1 MLSIANIGSH
11 QAASYYKQDGYYA
24 RSGDEDSAWQGKLKK
39 EFNLPDSVIK
49 KHFDHFVLQRQER
62 AGYDLCFSAPK
73 SVSVAICLDEA
84 TRQDMVQAHQL
95 AVTAT
100 LVKIEAREIGARV
113 TAGGETEHIKTG
125 NMLCGKFTHY
135 VSRNSDPQLHTHAV
149 ILNQTVYNGKLYAV
163 DNVDLYKNKMLYG
176 QLYRNALAAELL
188 QRGYDITVTDAEKGF
203 FELKDMNE
211 ALLKQF
217 SSRRAQILAQLKEW
231 DAGNTPENAAQAA
244 LTTRRAKEHK
254 DLDLLI
260 TSWKQTADE
269 LGGITLDAQQTPILR
284 PEEEKREC
292 YRQGRNKLARKEF
305 AFTEKILRRRVLA
318 AGVGCGLSE
327 TEYSRLLQVDQE
339 VVNLGAPSRAPN
351 GSAYYTTRQNL
362 KTEREIFQ
370 EVAAARGTMPG
381 MPAARAAS
389 LLSAREDP
397 KAPLSAEQRQAVLA
411 IAQTND
417 RYLAVQGLAGTG
429 KTYMLNYARQV
440 LEAEGYTV
448 RGACFTGKAADGLEA
463 DARIPS
469 ITLHRHL
476 NALEKETGR
485 HVPRENMQDKTSW
498 NFDGL
503 AKGEGREIWVVDEAS
518 MVDNTVMRSLLEAAK
533 RKEAKVVFVG
543 DDRQLPPVGAGNAYG
558 TMVQTGQIAKVGL
571 TEIRRQK
578 DAGLLQSVKEAVA
591 GDIQKSL
598 KLLDNNIHE
607 IRKPKARL
615 NAIVKE
621 YLALAP
627 AERQETVIL
636 TAANKDRRAINR
648 QIREELKKQNA
659 LADGR
664 EFTLT
669 DRSGRKTTQEFAAG
683 DKVIFLKNDNQLQVR
698 NGQTGIVESCAGHRL
713 TIRSGDRTIVVDTAK
728 YNRLDHGYVVTS
740 HKAQGITVDRAIIH
754 LDSSQAQLNTRNAF
768 YVDISRARHAVKI
781 FTDDK
786 GKIKK
791 QVKDFAKKIT
801 SRDFPAPQE
810 QPEKNFYQA
819 VRTGAEKIFTQLRRE
834 QGKARER

>member
-1 MLSIANIGSH
+1 
-11 QAASYYKQDGYYA
+11 
-24 RSGDEDSAWQGKLKK
+24 
-39 EFNLPDSVIK
+39 
-49 KHFDHFVLQRQER
+49 
-62 AGYDLCFSAPK
+62 
-73 SVSVAICLDEA
+73 
-84 TRQDMVQAHQL
+84 
-95 AVTAT
+95 
-100 LVKIEAREIGARV
+100 
-113 TAGGETEHIKTG
+113 
-125 NMLCGKFTHY
+125 
-135 VSRNSDPQLHTHAV
+135 
-149 ILNQTVYNGKLYAV
+149 
-163 DNVDLYKNKMLYG
+163 
-176 QLYRNALAAELL
+176 
-188 QRGYDITVTDAEKGF
+188 
-203 FELKDMNE
+203 
-211 ALLKQF
+211 
-217 SSRRAQILAQLKEW
+217 
-231 DAGNTPENAAQAA
+231 
-244 LTTRRAKEHK
+244 
-254 DLDLLI
+254 
-260 TSWKQTADE
+260 
-269 LGGITLDAQQTPILR
+269 
-284 PEEEKREC
+284 
-292 YRQGRNKLARKEF
+292 
-305 AFTEKILRRRVLA
+305 
-318 AGVGCGLSE
+318 
-327 TEYSRLLQVDQE
+327 
-339 VVNLGAPSRAPN
+339 
-351 GSAYYTTRQNL
+351 
-362 KTEREIFQ
+362 
-370 EVAAARGTMPG
+370 
-381 MPAARAAS
+381 
-389 LLSAREDP
+389 
-397 KAPLSAEQRQAVLA
+397 
-411 IAQTND
+411 
-417 RYLAVQGLAGTG
+417 
-429 KTYMLNYARQV
+429 MLNYARQV